1 MLIDILSTVSLKC
14 GKWWK
19 WWERS
24 KQTKM
29 SIGWHGA
36 SSEEPFDGPTNQHVM
51 VLANFCVSFLQE
63 TPAWAFGW
71 VLIIISNNPIVTSR
85 IHCVA
90 CPCQCIQCCL
100 DESWWIHTP
109 SSPTLYNSTTWSNRD
124 SVTSE
129 HWSIS
134 RREPNQESNIPNF
147 YYIYIYIIFPY
158 NWNAATWPKKCLV
171 TDGYR
176 DAING
181 IVLTLPWP
189 ALSMGILQIF
199 GTTTSETS
207 KRLTS
212 T

>member
-36 SSEEPFDGPTNQHVM
+36 SSEEPSDGPTNQHVM

-100 DESWWIHTP
+100 DESILLVPQHCITRRHGATGTLWLLSIDQFHEGNPTKNQT
-109 SSPTLYNSTTWSNRD
+109 SQIGIISYSPTTGMQQNDPKNVWLLT
-124 SVTSE
+124 VT
-129 HWSIS
+129 
-134 RREPNQESNIPNF
+134 
-147 YYIYIYIIFPY
+147 
-158 NWNAATWPKKCLV
+158 
-171 TDGYR
+171 
-176 DAING
+176 
-181 IVLTLPWP
+181 
-189 ALSMGILQIF
+189 
-199 GTTTSETS
+199 GTP
-207 KRLTS
+207 
-212 T
+212 

>member
-36 SSEEPFDGPTNQHVM
+36 SSEEPSDGPTNQHVM

-109 SSPTLYNSTTWSNRD
+109 SSPTLYNSTTWNNRD

-134 RREPNQESNIPNF
+134 RREPSQESNIPNF
-147 YYIYIYIIFPY
+147 YYIYISYSPTTGMQQHDPKNVWLLTVTGMPLMALCSPY
-158 NWNAATWPKKCLV
+158 LDPHSAW
-171 TDGYR
+171 GFYR
-176 DAING
+176 FSAPQHLKPRKD
-181 IVLTLPWP
+181 
-189 ALSMGILQIF
+189 
-199 GTTTSETS
+199 
-207 KRLTS
+207 
-212 T
+212 